1 MRAGGEFYIL
11 DTKFRLSSCLRV
23 SPLSTNDERELTEP
37 ETSVGVTL
45 VPTLHPELLDIYV
58 IHNLNQIIWNI
69 WNIVSSLN
77 MKSVP
82 NVSLPQ
88 YLAEMQMGVMRPSR
102 STTVSWRISALLF
115 FCLLLYLE
123 STSN

>member
-11 DTKFRLSSCLRV
+11 DTKIRLSSCLRV
-23 SPLSTNDERELTEP
+23 SPLSANDERELTES

-45 VPTLHPELLDIYV
+45 ALVPTLHPQFLHIYV

-88 YLAEMQMGVMRPSR
+88 YLAEMQMGVMRPS
-102 STTVSWRISALLF
+102 IL
-115 FCLLLYLE
+115 
-123 STSN
+123 